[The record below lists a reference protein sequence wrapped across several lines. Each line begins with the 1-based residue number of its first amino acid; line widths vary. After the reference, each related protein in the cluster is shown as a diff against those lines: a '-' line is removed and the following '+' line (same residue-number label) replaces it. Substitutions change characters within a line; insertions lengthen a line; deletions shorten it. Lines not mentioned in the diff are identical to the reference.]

1 MTQRVCV
8 ALVRMMVFGSAM
20 ALAGRG
26 GVLHFDEAWVAMSGG
41 AEEVQRLG
49 RLARSQNVL
58 PILYTQRVSDLVNN
72 DLTNF
77 ISRGIILAITDPI
90 EAEAACRLF
99 KLDPTSDR
107 LDRIQAKATAS
118 STNRTRSGAPN
129 YNSLRALFIDD
140 PDNPGNRKNI
150 RGSIG
155 MYCDIQGREAEVEI
169 RLPEDFLRLSSTTP
183 ADIERREKAKAARL
197 AADKARAAGLV
208 ADEDESDQPQQAH
221 TGASALDS
229 IDFG

>member
-1 MTQRVCV
+1 
-8 ALVRMMVFGSAM
+8 
-20 ALAGRG
+20 
-26 GVLHFDEAWVAMSGG
+26 
-41 AEEVQRLG
+41 
-49 RLARSQNVL
+49 
-58 PILYTQRVSDLVNN
+58 
-72 DLTNF
+72 
-77 ISRGIILAITDPI
+77 
-90 EAEAACRLF
+90 
-99 KLDPTSDR
+99 
-107 LDRIQAKATAS
+107 
-118 STNRTRSGAPN
+118 
-129 YNSLRALFIDD
+129 
-140 PDNPGNRKNI
+140 
-150 RGSIG
+150 